1 MRRIT
6 DLAQS
11 LKTGSETRTLDQI
24 RADVFLDLLDGT
36 SHHLRGRKGTVDIH
50 VDLETLAR
58 LNDHPGELAGYGP
71 VIADIARQVAENP
84 DAAPIPTIKQRLVRL
99 ARSTKMPARRKI
111 KLIRR
116 YLRMSQ
122 SQFAEAYGIPVRT
135 LQNWEAGRRE
145 PEDGIL
151 SYLSVIADMPDQ
163 VRRSLRKSA

>member
-1 MRRIT
+1 MVRMVRTTVTPERAKQLAKEVDWEWIDSLT
-6 DLAQS
+6 D
-11 LKTGSETRTLDQI
+11 E
-24 RADVFLDLLDGT
+24 
-36 SHHLRGRKGTVDIH
+36 
-50 VDLETLAR
+50 
-58 LNDHPGELAGYGP
+58 
-71 VIADIARQVAENP
+71 DIARQVAENP

-99 ARSTKMPARRKI
+99 VRSTKMPARRKI

-122 SQFAEAYGIPVRT
+122 SEFAEAYGIPVRT

-145 PEDGIL
+145 PKDGIL